1 MSNSCRFRLQLIGF
15 IILLYL
21 QNSSRIAEEKSEG
34 LEWVNGTADR
44 EELAKLAGQLH
55 AVVRLVVLTL
65 KRGSSVLLPP
75 IPQEDYPSSLML
87 LVEGN

>member
-1 MSNSCRFRLQLIGF
+1 MSNSCRFRLQPIGF
-15 IILLYL
+15 IILLYF
-21 QNSSRIAEEKSEG
+21 QNSLRIAEEKSEG
-34 LEWVNGTADR
+34 LEWVNGTADG

-75 IPQEDYPSSLML
+75 MPKRITPPL
-87 LVEGN
+87 